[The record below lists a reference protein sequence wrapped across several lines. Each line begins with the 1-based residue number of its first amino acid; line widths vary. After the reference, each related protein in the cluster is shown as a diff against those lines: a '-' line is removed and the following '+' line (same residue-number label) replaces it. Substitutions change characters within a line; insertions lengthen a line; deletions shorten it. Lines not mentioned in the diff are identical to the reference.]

1 MFRDLLLKNIGWK
14 MLSLGLAVAI
24 WLTVKTAIN
33 ERGAQS
39 VRTFINIPT
48 QILSSTSDVRTFRV
62 VPDVV
67 SVTVRGR
74 PEVIGV
80 LNEREIHA
88 FVDTTSA
95 DISQNF
101 TRRVQVATPIG
112 ITIVRVDPVE
122 IAVEVPPKTEPKI
135 IISSPKTNQ

>member
-1 MFRDLLLKNIGWK
+1 MLRELLLRNLGWK
-14 MLSLGLAVAI
+14 LLSLGLAVAI

-33 ERGAQS
+33 ERGTQS
-39 VRTFINIPT
+39 VRTFPNLPA
-48 QILSSTSDVRTFRV
+48 QIVSSTTDVRPFHV

-80 LNEREIHA
+80 LSEREIHA
-88 FVDTTSA
+88 FVDTTTA
-95 DISQNF
+95 DVSQNF

-122 IAVEVPPKTEPKI
+122 VTVEVPPRQPLTFP
-135 IISSPKTNQ
+135 SNP

>member
-1 MFRDLLLKNIGWK
+1 MLRELLLKNIGWK

-24 WLTVKTAIN
+24 WLTVKTAIA

-39 VRTFINIPT
+39 VRTFLNIPA
-48 QILSSTSDVRTFRV
+48 QIVSGTSDVRTYRV
-62 VPDVV
+62 IPEVV
-67 SVTVRGR
+67 NVTVRGR
-74 PEVIGV
+74 PEVISV
-80 LNEREIHA
+80 LSEREIHA

-122 IAVEVPPKTEPKI
+122 VAVEVPPKQPIK
-135 IISSPKTNQ
+135 SPSNQP

>member
-1 MFRDLLLKNIGWK
+1 MLRELLLKNLGWK
-14 MLSLGLAVAI
+14 LLSLSLAVAI

-39 VRTFINIPT
+39 VRTFINVPA
-48 QILSSTSDVRTFRV
+48 QIVSSTTDVRTMHV
-62 VPDVV
+62 VPEVV

-80 LNEREIHA
+80 LGEREIHP
-88 FVDTTSA
+88 FVDTTTA
-95 DISQNF
+95 DITQNF

-112 ITIVRVDPVE
+112 ITVVRIEPVE
-122 IAVEVPPKTEPKI
+122 VVVEVPPRPEPKI
-135 IISSPKTNQ
+135 IISTNR